1 MKIIT
6 IGGRLAGLGVL
17 LAVAI
22 AGCNNNDFTTPARDI
37 ALATNATLGKF
48 LTGADGKTLY
58 VFASDVDGQSACTSA
73 QCAGN
78 WPAFYKDNATLLLSE
93 GVLAND
99 FATIT
104 RADGSKQTTY
114 QGWPLYYFRN
124 DTKAGDVL
132 GENVGGVWS
141 VAKPTY
147 SVRLAAGQLK
157 GNDGKNYT
165 TPNTVTYVEGQGTT
179 VYLTDAAGRTIYGYA
194 LDKKN
199 KNNYTRADFS
209 NNGTWPLV
217 EIPAASLQ
225 DLPSNLRRTDF
236 SSITVFGRDQLTYKG
251 WPLYYFGGDN
261 AARGMTKG
269 VSVPR
274 PGVWPIFNA
283 NSPEAPN

>member
-1 MKIIT
+1 MKITT
-6 IGGRLAGLGVL
+6 IGGQLAALGLL
-17 LAVAI
+17 LTLAI
-22 AGCNNNDFTTPARDI
+22 AGCKNNDFTTPAKDI
-37 ALATNATLGKF
+37 TLETNATLGKI

-58 VFASDVDGQSACTSA
+58 LFASDVDGQSACTSA

-104 RADGSKQTTY
+104 RTDGAKQTTY
-114 QGWPLYYFRN
+114 KGWPLYYFKN

-141 VAKPTY
+141 VAKLDY

-157 GNDGKNYT
+157 GNNGKTYT

-179 VYLTDAAGRTIYGYA
+179 VYLADKDGRTMYGYA

-209 NNGTWPLV
+209 NNATWPLV
-217 EIPAASLQ
+217 EVTAASLQ
-225 DLPSNLRRTDF
+225 DLPSNLKRADF
-236 SSITVFGRDQLTYKG
+236 SSISVFGRDQLTYKG
-251 WPLYYFGGDN
+251 WPLYYFGPDN
-261 AARGMTKG
+261 ATRGLTKG
-269 VSVPR
+269 VSVPQ
-274 PGVWPIFNA
+274 PGVWPILNA
-283 NSPEAPN
+283 SSPEAPN